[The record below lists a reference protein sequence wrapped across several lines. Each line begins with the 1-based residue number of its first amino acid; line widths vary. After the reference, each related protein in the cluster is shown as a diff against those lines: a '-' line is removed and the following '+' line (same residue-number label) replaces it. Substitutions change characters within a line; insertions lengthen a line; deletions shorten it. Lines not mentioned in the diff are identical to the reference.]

1 MIGQTILHYRI
12 VGQLG
17 SGGMGVVYEAQDL
30 TLGRRVALKFLP
42 PQLARDA
49 ASLDR
54 FLLEARSASALNHPN
69 ICTIYAVENDG
80 GQSFIAMELLEGQS
94 LDHKLLGPPL
104 PLDRV
109 LDISIQLAD
118 ALDAAHAKGIVHRD
132 IKPAN
137 IFLTQRG
144 PVKVL
149 DFGLAKLTRAAE
161 IAMDTVATQ
170 AAPGRAHLTSP
181 GSTVGTIAYMSPE
194 QTRGEELDIRSDL
207 FSLGALMY
215 QMATGR
221 PPFTGATSAVI
232 FSAILEHD
240 PVPPLE
246 LNSELPPK
254 LQEIIDQALEKDRD
268 LRYQSAADLRSDLKR
283 LKRDTESGRKI
294 HRHAD
299 VGTDVLAGS
308 SDSRVAEGTPA
319 RPSDAKRIAEQP
331 VFSRFD
337 VSPDGKLAA
346 FATYHPGEL
355 KEKLALLAIDSGQ
368 ILKFL
373 DFERPRAESSATLGS
388 IRFAR
393 DGKAVIYPVR
403 NGGTANLWLQPLDG
417 SPGKQITDFKSE
429 EISDFHWSFDGR
441 KLGLIRGHTES
452 DVVLIRDSQP

>member
-42 PQLARDA
+42 PELARDA

-80 GQSFIAMELLEGQS
+80 GQFFIAMELLEGQS

-104 PLDRV
+104 SLDRV

-161 IAMDTVATQ
+161 MAMDTVATQ

-194 QTRGEELDIRSDL
+194 QTRGEELDARSDR
-207 FSLGALMY
+207 SLAFFRQYLG
-215 QMATGR
+215 
-221 PPFTGATSAVI
+221 
-232 FSAILEHD
+232 
-240 PVPPLE
+240 
-246 LNSELPPK
+246 
-254 LQEIIDQALEKDRD
+254 RD
-268 LRYQSAADLRSDLKR
+268 LQCH
-283 LKRDTESGRKI
+283 SGAR
-294 HRHAD
+294 
-299 VGTDVLAGS
+299 
-308 SDSRVAEGTPA
+308 SDSRSAAQSRSSAQVAGDH
-319 RPSDAKRIAEQP
+319 RP
-331 VFSRFD
+331 
-337 VSPDGKLAA
+337 G
-346 FATYHPGEL
+346 PGEG
-355 KEKLALLAIDSGQ
+355 S
-368 ILKFL
+368 
-373 DFERPRAESSATLGS
+373 RPPL
-388 IRFAR
+388 
-393 DGKAVIYPVR
+393 PVR
-403 NGGTANLWLQPLDG
+403 RRSAQ
-417 SPGKQITDFKSE
+417 
-429 EISDFHWSFDGR
+429 
-441 KLGLIRGHTES
+441 
-452 DVVLIRDSQP
+452 